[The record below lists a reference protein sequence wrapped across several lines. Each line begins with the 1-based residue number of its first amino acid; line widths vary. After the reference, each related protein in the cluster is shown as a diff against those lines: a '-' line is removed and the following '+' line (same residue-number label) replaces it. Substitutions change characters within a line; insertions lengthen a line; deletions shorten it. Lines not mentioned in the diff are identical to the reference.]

1 MKLKHNCIIIAFLYC
16 WSNLLSGQPVFTNK
30 TSTFK
35 KNIATRSVQPGGVM
49 DIDGDLVDDLVI
61 LDKGTMLKTVKS
73 HGKYF
78 KLASLD
84 SIKTV
89 PTTEWTLTAGDINND
104 GKLEVITA

>member
-1 MKLKHNCIIIAFLYC
+1 MRLKHNCILIAFLYC
-16 WSNLLSGQPVFTNK
+16 WSNLLSAQPVFTNK
-30 TSTFK
+30 TSIFK

-78 KLASLD
+78 IHENYINIIIYIHEISKEKL
-84 SIKTV
+84 
-89 PTTEWTLTAGDINND
+89 
-104 GKLEVITA
+104 